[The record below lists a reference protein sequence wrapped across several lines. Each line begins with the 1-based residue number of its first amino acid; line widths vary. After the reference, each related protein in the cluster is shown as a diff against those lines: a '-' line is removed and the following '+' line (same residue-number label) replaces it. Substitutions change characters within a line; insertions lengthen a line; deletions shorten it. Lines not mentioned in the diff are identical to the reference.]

1 MKSHLNLRE
10 LLGGRNSFSLGP
22 YLFFSPLMVIVN
34 PIAEAT
40 LSDRKSFALWLLT
53 SSISFLVLILVIYI
67 FQLILTKNHNF
78 TVLPVWTIFV
88 VALIAATS
96 RALTTAGLAHFLDL
110 TSQVGVSPATS
121 FARGVLIG
129 FLLVPI
135 FGVLSNYVASTKSKR
150 KFLMEKLLI
159 LKSINF
165 ESQANLQHVRQRAR
179 ESIENEYSLLISE
192 TKKQILN
199 AEGKSL
205 AEQYD
210 HMAKVLTHSAEDLIR
225 PLSHRLMEEE
235 VKDFPAP
242 SLPTIFL
249 LALRNPV
256 LPIVPIQLLSFISTA
271 TVVSREVTSVTKIL
285 ILCFIQISLMSIQ
298 VLGVRIVIRRY
309 GTRRKYHFGLVVMG
323 LSTGVSLWV
332 NKSLVELFYQD
343 QFEFYQP
350 APFLLSFFWWLG
362 IFIIVSFIANLS
374 QSDIKSEE
382 FISELIE
389 SNSLDQ
395 LLIQKETSQVRQDI
409 ARYLHGNL
417 QSRVMALGLSLQV
430 TEVKDQNNMNSALT
444 IASSL
449 LDSPFSELIT
459 TEERSLIDEVSYN
472 ISRWDGLL
480 KVVSRV
486 EIPDSALS
494 PIQIRAVGA
503 AIEEAL
509 ANALRHGLAKEIGI
523 SIYEDGIGLT
533 LTIQDDG
540 IGPRN
545 TPPGLGSRLFDT
557 VATRGWSLKY
567 RPDDLG
573 SIVELKF

>member
-1 MKSHLNLRE
+1 MI
-10 LLGGRNSFSLGP
+10 
-22 YLFFSPLMVIVN
+22 IVN
-34 PIAEAT
+34 PIVEAS
-40 LSDRKSFALWLLT
+40 LSDRRIFALWLFVSFT
-53 SSISFLVLILVIYI
+53 SFLVQILMIRI
-67 FQLILTKNHNF
+67 FQLTLTKKVNF
-78 TVLPVWTIFV
+78 TALPVWTIFV
-88 VALIAATS
+88 AGLIAGTA
-96 RALTTAGLAHFLDL
+96 RAMVTAGLANYLDL
-110 TSQVGVSPATS
+110 APQVGALTPPTI
-121 FARGVLIG
+121 ARGILAG
-129 FLLVPI
+129 LLLVPI
-135 FGVLSNYVASTKSKR
+135 FGVLSNYIASIKSKR
-150 KFLMEKLLI
+150 MVLMEKLLI
-159 LKSINF
+159 LRSINF
-165 ESQANLQHVRQRAR
+165 ESQAGLQLVRQRAR
-179 ESIENEYSLLISE
+179 ESIEDEYSLLISE

-210 HMAKVLTHSAEDLIR
+210 HIAKVLTHSAEDLIR

-235 VKDFPAP
+235 MQDFSPP

-249 LALRNPV
+249 LGLRNPV
-256 LPIVPIQLLSFISTA
+256 LPLLPIQLLSFISTA

-285 ILCFIQISLMSIQ
+285 ILCLIQISLLSIQ
-298 VLGVRIVIRRY
+298 TLGIRVLF
-309 GTRRKYHFGLVVMG
+309 RKYGSRSKRYFGLILM
-323 LSTGVSLWV
+323 GVSTAITVWAD
-332 NKSLVELFYQD
+332 KFIIELLYQD
-343 QFEFYQP
+343 QFEFLLP
-350 APFLLSFFWWLG
+350 DSFLLSFIWWLA
-362 IFIIVSFIANLS
+362 IFLIVSFIANL
-374 QSDIKSEE
+374 IRNETKSEE
-382 FISELIE
+382 FITELIE
-389 SNSLDQ
+389 SKSLDQ
-395 LLIQKETSQVRQDI
+395 LLIQNETSQVRQDI

-430 TEVKDQNNMNSALT
+430 TEVKDQKNMDSALT

-459 TEERSLIDEVSYN
+459 TEERSLTDEVAYN

-480 KVVSRV
+480 KIDSHIA
-486 EIPDSALS
+486 IPDLALS

-523 SIYEDGIGLT
+523 RIYEDGIGLT